1 MYRFIS
7 GERQWTF
14 QTYYVLFSW
23 RRAYIANEMIEFR
36 NFKKGYTAT
45 IYLQTL
51 FLFLEMHEI
60 GEVGNKNRAIRN
72 SNFKFVSFLCNQII
86 IT

>member
-1 MYRFIS
+1 
-7 GERQWTF
+7 
-14 QTYYVLFSW
+14 
-23 RRAYIANEMIEFR
+23 MIEFR

-60 GEVGNKNRAIRN
+60 GKVGNKNEPFAIPISNLSLFYAIKLLLRN
-72 SNFKFVSFLCNQII
+72 GLFEIARLPNFRP
-86 IT
+86 

>member
-1 MYRFIS
+1 
-7 GERQWTF
+7 
-14 QTYYVLFSW
+14 
-23 RRAYIANEMIEFR
+23 MIEFR

-60 GEVGNKNRAIRN
+60 GKVG
-72 SNFKFVSFLCNQII
+72 KFISINLLQLNMAQYISCFEGM
-86 IT
+86 